1 MKKCN
6 VFIKKEDS
14 LDRYCSLNC
23 SKGNCLACV
32 MEDAKSLVFKMQQ
45 CEVGNCS
52 DDYECDDCEY
62 LVKFRKISSR
72 VSSKISKAR

>member
-6 VFIKKEDS
+6 IFIKKEDS

-23 SKGNCLACV
+23 SKGNCLTCV

-45 CEVGNCS
+45 CEVENCS
-52 DDYECDDCEY
+52 DDCEY

-72 VSSKISKAR
+72 VSSKISKSR